1 MDAITVPQTDAVN
14 QMDLDFRLN
23 LFPGSIKKA
32 MAKGNKDV
40 VNEGEVP
47 IDKFGSSDLWNID
60 PRVIEVIPGYNTR
73 VKNAK
78 YKERVLRMKQNM
90 MVVGFK
96 KDSPLSVIVVE
107 ETDGRL
113 AIKLKRGHQRLEAVM
128 GAIAEGKSFDTVPCI
143 IVKDDVSE
151 EDLTADLIIS
161 NNGEPLNAYETA
173 IVCKRMSR
181 WYPDNHAKIAE
192 KLGLWPSQVTDY
204 LLLINGPVEI
214 SNYVCDDVIAFTL
227 AVELLKEHGPKALV
241 IIEQSLAR
249 SKAAGKTKLMPRFV
263 PGKVIK
269 KAVTA
274 AAPAMKDAIDEIK
287 KDKAFSQLSPT
298 TQQKLDEILEQF
310 KKAEEAE
317 AKLNAENPL
326 EEHELNLNSEE
337 V

>member
-1 MDAITVPQTDAVN
+1 MDAITVTQTDAVN

-40 VNEGEVP
+40 VAKGEVP

-78 YKERVLRMKQNM
+78 YKARVLRLKQSM
-90 MVVGFK
+90 MEVGFK

-107 ETDGRL
+107 EADGRL
-113 AIKLKRGHQRLEAVM
+113 SIKLKRGHQRLEAVM
-128 GAIAEGKSFDTVPCI
+128 GAIAEGKSFETVPCI

-151 EDLTADLIIS
+151 EDLTADLVIS
-161 NNGEPLNAYETA
+161 NNGEPLDAYETA

-181 WYPDNHAKIAE
+181 WHPDNHAKIAA

-204 LLLINGPVEI
+204 LLLINGPAEI
-214 SNYVCDDVIAFTL
+214 SNYVRDEVIAFTL
-227 AVELLKEHGPKALV
+227 AVELLKEHGPKALG

-274 AAPAMKDAIDEIK
+274 AAPAMKAAIDEIK
-287 KDKAFSQLSPT
+287 KDKAFSQLSPEN
-298 TQQKLDEILEQF
+298 QQKLEEILEQF

-317 AKLNAENPL
+317 AKLNAENSL
-326 EEHELNLNSEE
+326 EEPELNLNQAE

>member
-1 MDAITVPQTDAVN
+1 MDAITEQQNEAEH
-14 QMDLDFRLN
+14 QLDLDFRLN

-32 MAKGNKDV
+32 MQYGNQDV
-40 VNEGEVP
+40 VTVGEVP
-47 IDKFGSSDLWNID
+47 QKFGSSDLWNID
-60 PRVIEVIPGYNTR
+60 PRVIKVIPGYNTR
-73 VKNAK
+73 VKNGK
-78 YKERVLRMKQNM
+78 YKERVLSLKRSM
-90 MVVGFK
+90 MAVGFK

-107 ETDGRL
+107 EADGSL
-113 AIKLKRGHQRLEAVM
+113 SIKLKRGHQRLEAVM
-128 GAIAEGKSFDTVPCI
+128 GAIAEGKSFDTVPCV

-151 EDLTADLIIS
+151 EDLTADLVLS
-161 NNGEPLNAYETA
+161 NNGEPLAAYETA

-181 WYPDNHAKIAE
+181 WHPDNHAKIAE

-204 LLLINGPVEI
+204 LLLINGPTEI
-214 SNYVCDDVIAFTL
+214 SDYVRDEVIAFTL
-227 AVELLKEHGPKALV
+227 AVELLKEHGPRALG

-274 AAPAMKDAIDEIK
+274 AAPAMKEAIDEIK
-287 KDKAFSQLSPT
+287 NDKAFSQLSPE
-298 TQQKLDEILEQF
+298 TQQKLDAILEQF

-317 AKLNAENPL
+317 AKLNAENPTD
-326 EEHELNLNSEE
+326 EPELNLNQAE